1 MGNNDICKVISMGN
15 VNFKVHD
22 KTIRELKEV
31 RYIPNLKRNL
41 ISLGMLDQIGLSIKV
56 EYGEL
61 KILNRSTTIMKG
73 AKKNGVYL
81 LD

>member
-1 MGNNDICKVISMGN
+1 MGINDICKVISMGN
-15 VNFKVHD
+15 VNLKVHD

-31 RYIPNLKRNL
+31 RYVPNLKRNL

-56 EYGEL
+56 ESSEL
-61 KILNRSTTIMKG
+61 KILNRSTMIMKG
-73 AKKNGVYL
+73 AKKNGVYV